1 MIRSIAALAM
11 ISPFLLAACN
21 LEKADRPSA
30 EDAAST
36 QLQVEEWVVASI
48 GGEAVI
54 ANSRAKLLFG
64 ADGQLSGNASCNR
77 LIASYTVDGEGMTI
91 TPSGATMMA
100 CEPEAMDQ
108 ERRLLGLLETVDTY
122 HIDEFGT
129 LVLASASGGQITAR
143 R

>member
-1 MIRSIAALAM
+1 MIRPIAVLAM
-11 ISPFLLAACN
+11 ISPLLLAACN
-21 LEKADRPSA
+21 LDEADRSSA
-30 EDAAST
+30 EDVAIT
-36 QLQVEEWVVASI
+36 QLQAEEWVVTSI

-54 ANSRAKLLFG
+54 ANSRATLLFG

-77 LIASYTVDGEGMTI
+77 LIASYAVDGDDMTI

-108 ERRLLGLLETVDTY
+108 ERRLLGLLETVDAY
-122 HIDEFGT
+122 RIDESGT